1 MFFGKQNLILG
12 TLEGVPK
19 VTQVRFHFNRSLN
32 LDMMITVSWDRDDL

>member
-19 VTQVRFHFNRSLN
+19 VTQVRFHLIDHQS
-32 LDMMITVSWDRDDL
+32 DMMITVSWDR